1 MATEDTSIGELELT
15 PTWALATVCLFFIS
29 VSIVLERI
37 FHLLP
42 SFLRRSQ
49 RTALGDTVDKLK
61 SELMLLG
68 FVSLMLAV
76 TQDHISKICIPANL
90 ADSMLPCRK
99 EVASKLTAVQ
109 NYGNFAGSLSLEN
122 GLRGKNIL
130 WGQHRSLLAEKGS
143 TSDGGA
149 GSGDPCSS
157 KKKVSLISEKGI
169 QQLHQFIFVLAVTQI
184 VYSVLTMALGWT
196 KMRRWKAWEKET
208 QTIEYQVENDP
219 NRFRLTRQ
227 TTFGRRHMRT
237 CTNISALLWTSC
249 NVVSGGNCLA
259 GGRAW
264 LECVSL
270 DVLCSTLGNHVYSII
285 VIDFTMTMVLLLGS
299 KLEFIVAKMACR
311 INDQNVVSRGT
322 PLVQPNDD
330 FFWFGHPRFV
340 LVLIHYILF
349 VNAFEFAFFIWVTI
363 QFGDESCH
371 HENTA
376 FTVTRVVLAITV
388 QVLCSFITLPL
399 YALVTQMGSQYK
411 SKALEEQVGKI
422 LKKWHAEVRERR
434 KNQYSLRSPRA
445 TDQSITR
452 ESPIQSPTP
461 AILPEITVSS
471 KEPEIAQV
479 DEKRSRPAAHP
490 LGHDPGEIML

>member
-1 MATEDTSIGELELT
+1 
-15 PTWALATVCLFFIS
+15 
-29 VSIVLERI
+29 
-37 FHLLP
+37 
-42 SFLRRSQ
+42 
-49 RTALGDTVDKLK
+49 
-61 SELMLLG
+61 
-68 FVSLMLAV
+68 MLAV

-130 WGQHRSLLAEKGS
+130 WGQYRSLLAENS
-143 TSDGGA
+143 SASDGGA
-149 GSGDPCSS
+149 GSDDPCSS

-237 CTNISALLWTSC
+237 YTNISALLWTSC
-249 NVVSGGNCLA
+249 NVVSGGNSLA

-264 LECVSL
+264 YIHLVFRS
-270 DVLCSTLGNHVYSII
+270 SS
-285 VIDFTMTMVLLLGS
+285 MVLLLGS

-434 KNQYSLRSPRA
+434 KNQYSSRSTRA

-452 ESPIQSPTP
+452 ESPIQSPRP
-461 AILPEITVSS
+461 AMLPEITVSS

>member
-1 MATEDTSIGELELT
+1 MATEDTSIGELEHT
-15 PTWALATVCLFFIS
+15 PTWAIATVCLFFIS
-29 VSIVLERI
+29 VSIFLERI

-49 RTALGDTVDKLK
+49 RTALGDAVDKLK

-130 WGQHRSLLAEKGS
+130 WGQYRSLLAENS
-143 TSDGGA
+143 SASDGGA
-149 GSGDPCSS
+149 GSDDPCSS

-237 CTNISALLWTSC
+237 YTNISALLWTSC
-249 NVVSGGNCLA
+249 NVVSGGNSLA

-264 LECVSL
+264 YI
-270 DVLCSTLGNHVYSII
+270 H
-285 VIDFTMTMVLLLGS
+285 
-299 KLEFIVAKMACR
+299 
-311 INDQNVVSRGT
+311 
-322 PLVQPNDD
+322 LV
-330 FFWFGHPRFV
+330 FRSSSVGM
-340 LVLIHYILF
+340 YISGCPVF
-349 VNAFEFAFFIWVTI
+349 HSW
-363 QFGDESCH
+363 
-371 HENTA
+371 
-376 FTVTRVVLAITV
+376 
-388 QVLCSFITLPL
+388 
-399 YALVTQMGSQYK
+399 
-411 SKALEEQVGKI
+411 
-422 LKKWHAEVRERR
+422 
-434 KNQYSLRSPRA
+434 
-445 TDQSITR
+445 
-452 ESPIQSPTP
+452 
-461 AILPEITVSS
+461 
-471 KEPEIAQV
+471 
-479 DEKRSRPAAHP
+479 
-490 LGHDPGEIML
+490 

>member
-1 MATEDTSIGELELT
+1 MATEDTSIGELERT

-37 FHLLP
+37 FHLLA

-49 RTALGDTVDKLK
+49 RTALGDAVDKLK

-99 EVASKLTAVQ
+99 EVASRLTAVQ

-130 WGQHRSLLAEKGS
+130 WGQYRSLLAEKSS
-143 TSDGGA
+143 TFDDG
-149 GSGDPCSS
+149 
-157 KKKVSLISEKGI
+157 KKVSLISEKGI

-237 CTNISALLWTSC
+237 CTNISALLWTKCFFRQFFHSVEKVDYLTLRHGFISAHMSAR
-249 NVVSGGNCLA
+249 NANNFNFHKYIQRSLDEDLRVVVS
-259 GGRAW
+259 
-264 LECVSL
+264 VSPVMWFL
-270 DVLCSTLGNHVYSII
+270 V
-285 VIDFTMTMVLLLGS
+285 VILLLVDVHGW
-299 KLEFIVAKMACR
+299 
-311 INDQNVVSRGT
+311 NVYLWMSCV
-322 PLVQPNDD
+322 PL
-330 FFWFGHPRFV
+330 
-340 LVLIHYILF
+340 L
-349 VNAFEFAFFIWVTI
+349 NAFEFAFFIWVTI
-363 QFGDESCH
+363 QFGDESCY

-411 SKALEEQVGKI
+411 SKAVEEQVAKI

-434 KNQYSLRSPRA
+434 KNQHSLRSPRA

-452 ESPIQSPTP
+452 ESPIQSPRP

-490 LGHDPGEIML
+490 LGHDPGKSCYKSKQRRAS